1 MEALLHFTS
10 PFAAVAAS
18 TLVSAVWEGAV
29 LAGCVFLCLRLM
41 PGLSAAARSMVWLN
55 VFLLLLALHFVPAM
69 GTHGT
74 VGIRERH
81 APFEL
86 GLEWS
91 VGIAAA
97 RAALSLARGVL
108 LAASAVRAREL
119 ARRATPVA
127 GDDALRTLLKVRTA
141 GGKLRR
147 TAELCTSEEVERP
160 SVFGFF
166 HPRILL
172 PPSLKERLTE
182 AELRQVVIHEMEHL
196 CRGDDWTNLLQK
208 IALMLFPLNPALLW
222 VERRL
227 CAERELAC
235 DDSVLRSSY
244 GRKAYAI
251 CLTRLAEY
259 SMLRRS
265 LSLVLGA
272 WERQSELVRRVHRIL
287 RRPNERMSAR
297 RSVLLTACLI
307 AGVLAGTAGLA
318 RSPQLVSF
326 VPQAQETVQAQVLP
340 ADEMRGARAELMGTA
355 HAQMVK
361 AVMTP
366 GSQQGAQQSFA
377 AAKPVHRNAVMR
389 SARRPAAEQQQTWVV
404 MTEWS
409 DRAAAPQLV
418 FAVEHGVR
426 TSPIRSSDEDANR
439 VQDIQPRYAAIP
451 FANGWLIVQI

>member
-1 MEALLHFTS
+1 
-10 PFAAVAAS
+10 
-18 TLVSAVWEGAV
+18 
-29 LAGCVFLCLRLM
+29 
-41 PGLSAAARSMVWLN
+41 
-55 VFLLLLALHFVPAM
+55 
-69 GTHGT
+69 
-74 VGIRERH
+74 
-81 APFEL
+81 
-86 GLEWS
+86 
-91 VGIAAA
+91 
-97 RAALSLARGVL
+97 
-108 LAASAVRAREL
+108 
-119 ARRATPVA
+119 
-127 GDDALRTLLKVRTA
+127 
-141 GGKLRR
+141 
-147 TAELCTSEEVERP
+147 
-160 SVFGFF
+160 
-166 HPRILL
+166 
-172 PPSLKERLTE
+172 LTE

-196 CRGDDWTNLLQK
+196 RRGDDWTNLLQK

-307 AGVLAGTAGLA
+307 AGVLAGAAGLA

-418 FAVEHGVR
+418 FAVEQKVR

-451 FANGWLIVQI
+451 FANGWLIVEI